1 MEVLR
6 ENQTDNIVDLPLVLL
21 RADIVIDVGQPSRR
35 KTHHGPPYAHEGR
48 LGGVVPQPPRRRRGA
63 LTSVF

>member
-48 LGGVVPQPPRRRRGA
+48 LGGVVR
-63 LTSVF
+63 T